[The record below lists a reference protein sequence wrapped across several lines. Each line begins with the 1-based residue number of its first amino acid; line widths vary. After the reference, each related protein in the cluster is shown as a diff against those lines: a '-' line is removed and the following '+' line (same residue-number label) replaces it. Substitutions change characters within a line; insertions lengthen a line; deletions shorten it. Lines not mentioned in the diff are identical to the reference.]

1 VPGISLAHIRRPP
14 ESGTGLARTRT
25 VDGVERSGRTLTAAP
40 LPAERSSFV
49 GRRHELTD
57 LRRLLSESRL
67 VTLVGPG
74 GVGKTRLALRAATGL
89 QRSFRDGT
97 AVAELAA
104 VRDPALVVQQVAA
117 AIGVRDDS
125 GRWLTAGLTDAIGA
139 QQLLLVLDNCE
150 HLRDACAVL
159 AHALMSTCPELRLLA
174 TSRQPLDVDGE
185 SLLVVPPLSAPPRDP
200 SGDVLTYD
208 AVQLLLQRARAAAPE
223 LALTEA
229 NAGDLAELCRRLDG
243 LPLAIEL
250 AAVRLRAL
258 TPAEVVARLDDRFRL
273 LRRSGS
279 SVPERHR
286 TLRATLEWSYDLLG
300 DEERQLWRRAAVF
313 AADFDLAAAEA
324 VCADSGVGDQGL
336 LDTLATLV
344 DASVVAVVPGIPRR
358 RFRMLETVRAFG
370 RELLKVAGQTR
381 SVEERHRDWCAQ
393 LASFTSSEFV
403 GAGQVAAFERLDAN
417 HAELGAALDFCLR
430 TPGEEPAGLAMAAD
444 LWLYWEARGHLGEG
458 RRWLD
463 RFLACS
469 QLPAVRARGL
479 VVAGYLALA
488 ATDTDAAVLLLDQG
502 RDLAETVGEPF
513 VAAMATQYLGQAALF
528 GGDLGTADQLLRL
541 AAQDYRG
548 VADPHEAFCWADVG
562 VIALLRGRQHDAAE
576 AFERSLTL
584 NDGGDPWT
592 RSHALW
598 GYGLVRLEN
607 GDTVAAATLE
617 QEALQ
622 LMREVDDRSG
632 IALCVGAL
640 GMVAAARQEWDH
652 AARLSGAADAVWG
665 SIPADVPGPVA
676 VLRDRHLPAAR
687 RALGDTRWNSR
698 YQDGAALDRRQAVGL
713 ALGES
718 HENAPSEGARGA
730 STGRVLTRRQ
740 WEVAELVAHGLT
752 DRQIAAKL
760 VISPRTAESHVEQIR
775 HRLGVGSRAEVAAW
789 FARHS

>member
-1 VPGISLAHIRRPP
+1 MP
-14 ESGTGLARTRT
+14 
-25 VDGVERSGRTLTAAP
+25 
-40 LPAERSSFV
+40 
-49 GRRHELTD
+49 
-57 LRRLLSESRL
+57 
-67 VTLVGPG
+67 
-74 GVGKTRLALRAATGL
+74 
-89 QRSFRDGT
+89 
-97 AVAELAA
+97 
-104 VRDPALVVQQVAA
+104 
-117 AIGVRDDS
+117 
-125 GRWLTAGLTDAIGA
+125 
-139 QQLLLVLDNCE
+139 
-150 HLRDACAVL
+150 
-159 AHALMSTCPELRLLA
+159 
-174 TSRQPLDVDGE
+174 TSQ
-185 SLLVVPPLSAPPRDP
+185 LVVPPLSAPPRDP

-229 NAGDLAELCRRLDG
+229 HAGDLAELCRRLDG

-250 AAVRLRAL
+250 AAVRLRTL

-286 TLRATLEWSYDLLG
+286 TLRATLDWSYDLLG

-313 AADFDLAAAEA
+313 AVDFDLAAAEA
-324 VCADSGVGDQGL
+324 VCAGSGVGDQGL
-336 LDTLATLV
+336 LDTLTTLV

-370 RELLKVAGQTR
+370 RELLEVAGQTR
-381 SVEERHRDWCAQ
+381 SVEERHRDWCVQ
-393 LASFTSSEFV
+393 LASSASSEFV

-469 QLPAVRARGL
+469 QPPAVRARGL

-528 GGDLGTADQLLRL
+528 GGDLGTADQLLRR

-562 VIALLRGRQHDAAE
+562 VIALLRGRRHDAAE

-598 GYGLVRLEN
+598 GYGLVRLED

-617 QEALQ
+617 QEALR

-640 GMVAAARQEWDH
+640 GMVAAARPEWDR
-652 AARLSGAADAVWG
+652 AARLSGAADAVWE

-687 RALGDTRWNSR
+687 EALGDTRWNSR

-713 ALGES
+713 ALGEP
-718 HENAPSEGARGA
+718 HENKPSEGARGA
-730 STGRVLTRRQ
+730 STGSVLTRRQ
-740 WEVAELVAHGLT
+740 WEVAELVARGLT
-752 DRQIAAKL
+752 DRQIATRL

-775 HRLGVGSRAEVAAW
+775 RRLGVGSRSEVAAW
-789 FARHS
+789 VAGAATGRG

>member
-1 VPGISLAHIRRPP
+1 V
-14 ESGTGLARTRT
+14 ES
-25 VDGVERSGRTLTAAP
+25 SGRSSKAAA

-49 GRRHELTD
+49 GRRHELPD
-57 LRRLLSESRL
+57 LRRRLSESRL

-89 QRSFRDGT
+89 QGSFRDGT
-97 AVAELAA
+97 AVADLAA

-117 AIGVRDDS
+117 ALGVRDDS

-139 QQLLLVLDNCE
+139 RQLLLVLDNCE

-174 TSRQPLDVDGE
+174 TSRLPLDVDGE
-185 SLLVVPPLSAPPRDP
+185 SLLAVPPLAAPPRDA
-200 SGDVLTYD
+200 SGDVLTFD

-258 TPAEVVARLDDRFRL
+258 TPAEVVARLDDRFIL

-286 TLRATLEWSYDLLG
+286 SLRATLEWSYELLA
-300 DEERQLWRRAAVF
+300 EAEKQLWQRASVF

-324 VCADSGVGDQGL
+324 VCGAKGADGAGVLDPLTGL
-336 LDTLATLV
+336 V
-344 DASVVAVVPGIPRR
+344 EASVVDVVPDSAPR

-370 RELLKVAGQTR
+370 RELLLTSGSGGQ
-381 SVEERHRDWCAQ
+381 VQVRHRDWCAG
-393 LASFTSSEFV
+393 LASFASVDFV
-403 GAGQVAAFERLDAN
+403 GAGQVAAFERLDVN
-417 HAELGAALDFCLR
+417 HAELSAALAFCLH
-430 TPGEEPAGLAMAAD
+430 TPGEEATGLTIAAD

-463 RFLACS
+463 RLLAAGT
-469 QLPAVRARGL
+469 QPPDVRARGL
-479 VVAGYLALA
+479 AAAGYLALA
-488 ATDTDAAVLLLDQG
+488 ATDARAARTLLEEA
-502 RDLAETVGEPF
+502 RDLADAHDQPLVGA
-513 VAAMATQYLGQAALF
+513 VARQYLGQAALF
-528 GGDLGTADQLLRL
+528 GGDLRSADRLLR
-541 AAQDYRG
+541 AAAARYRD
-548 VADPHEAFCWADVG
+548 ADDRREAFCWADIG
-562 VIALLRGRQHDAAE
+562 VAALLDGRRQAAAE
-576 AFERSLTL
+576 AFERSLDL
-584 NDGGDPWT
+584 NQGGDPWT

-598 GYGLVRLEN
+598 GLGLVRLDD
-607 GDTVAAATLE
+607 GDSAGAADLE
-617 QEALQ
+617 REALR
-622 LMREVDDRSG
+622 LIREVDDRSG

-640 GMVAAARQEWDH
+640 GMVAAAQQEWDR
-652 AARLSGAADAVWG
+652 AARLSGAADAVWD

-676 VLRDRHLPAAR
+676 ALRDRHLPAAR
-687 RALGDTRWNSR
+687 RTLGDTRWNSR

-718 HENAPSEGARGA
+718 HEIKPSEGARGA
-730 STGRVLTRRQ
+730 STESVLTRRQ
-740 WEVAELVAHGLT
+740 WEVAELVARGLT
-752 DRQIAAKL
+752 DRQIATRL
-760 VISPRTAESHVEQIR
+760 VISPRTAESHVEQLR
-775 HRLGVGSRAEVAAW
+775 TRLGVRSRAEVAAW
-789 FARHS
+789 FVRHSESALRTE